1 MATKPYPPI
10 EETPQMVNEPAVAYQ
25 RTDPSTYQGTAPGE
39 PISQNDEET
48 LEAFMNAD
56 LSELGD
62 GFRPFTMAE
71 LNRWMD
77 EVEAED
83 EEDAVPHEEVMRKMR
98 ELPFPRG
105 TSALQV
111 GLLHQ

>member
-10 EETPQMVNEPAVAYQ
+10 EETPAVVNEPAVAYQ
-25 RTDPSTYQGTAPGE
+25 RTDPSAYHGIASGE
-39 PISQNDEET
+39 PISPNNEEMF
-48 LEAFMNAD
+48 EAFMNAD
-56 LSELGD
+56 FSELGD

-83 EEDAVPHEEVMRKMR
+83 EEDATPHEEVMRKMR
-98 ELPFPRG
+98 ELVL
-105 TSALQV
+105 AYEN
-111 GLLHQ
+111 